1 MLLANMDVRRAF
13 PILAALLV
21 CASGSRVE
29 LVNNGYSGLV
39 IGIDDKVDV
48 LQCHDL
54 LGNLQTLI
62 NNASSYLYT
71 ATNQRAFFS
80 DVTVVVPSSW
90 PRSCTGADPP
100 GQATTESY
108 LTSDLRVSTAHPVY
122 GSAPWTHQSG
132 LCGQPGAFVQF
143 AAGYVASGDNRTFGD
158 QARVL
163 VHEWAK
169 YRWGVFEEFGYAED
183 PLYPS
188 FYQQTAG
195 QWRPSGCS
203 DGAVAGSVSPSGC
216 EESSNTC
223 TFVPFMNASN
233 AAVTSSIMYMQAL
246 SQVKNFCDDGNHIKA
261 APTKHNMLCNESSVW
276 EVMQEHK
283 DFRNGSNPPNANST
297 IPRVDFRVVKAST
310 DRFFFLLE
318 STATMRQQE
327 RWDFV
332 SSSIRKFVNWDV
344 PTGIQVGIGHF
355 GADYR
360 TDRNLTTVPNSLMG
374 RGELANL
381 PPIADDVM
389 EAYKSWTTAID
400 GALAALGRMAAG
412 ATIIWVTGNQE
423 SSRNQPTAA
432 DVDYMIA
439 ALNARHARL
448 VVVFYPTVT
457 PGLARVA
464 METGGDVISVE
475 DVRLG
480 DQTSITVFH
489 SLAAAYVYTLDKY
502 IADKRLARVQVE
514 DRQFVGNGQH
524 ARGSFLIDTTL
535 GVNTTLTVLY
545 NTRSE
550 IGYVKLRPPGGQ
562 LNTVYTYPDS
572 TNHLQYAPIAQTQ
585 GRWEYEIDNMAPS
598 HSSIFVQVTSSSASS
613 EDTVRTEVWTNMDR
627 TGSLNATERPL
638 IIYASVVR
646 GHAPVL
652 DAEVYAVVT
661 RADGQSVRVQLLDN
675 GLGVPDILHGDGI
688 YSRYFTD
695 FGSLTPASQLF
706 IVRVEVGGSRARV
719 VTGRDLTQ
727 PRAIPV
733 NGQVPCCGSTIGNVT
748 SVPVNGLRRSASG
761 GGILVFGSTDQQ
773 ADVYPPNRVTDLRA
787 ETDAAEQTITFSWSA
802 PGDDYDKPDTRVSH
816 YEVRF
821 SESRAQ
827 LRDHFTDCTSVP
839 HWSQPEPAGTPS
851 LAVID
856 FHTVDKLLFFAIRGV
871 DEAGNVARISNVV
884 ALVLPPPPPTLSP
897 PPPTGTTAPIQP
909 SPPPFDDH
917 LLLIVLLCVAGVIL
931 LIVLL
936 ALYYFFCYRRRK
948 PDPGAGASRHITTVT
963 VPTVESREP
972 TPVKI
977 AYDLEKEKAVQTIS
991 DGQTPSMWTASDIL
1005 DTRDRRHSPDDS
1017 FSNYASGQPLNASQL
1032 GTGRARYNSY
1042 QTPFVEDMPYDG
1054 RSLVSTQPS
1063 DSFMSLT
1070 SDPRHR
1076 NNNTLSEGEPAGWPS
1091 DKDSLV
1097 QAQRVRGGRLPP
1109 PTLPKPRLHPADG
1122 SQHGSRASVAG
1133 DRRQRNVTQV

>member
-1 MLLANMDVRRAF
+1 MRPSAAVALCAA
-13 PILAALLV
+13 LAA
-21 CASGSRVE
+21 CATGSRVQ
-29 LVNNGYSGLV
+29 LVSNGYSGLV
-39 IGIDDKVDV
+39 VGIDDRVNILKCQDV
-48 LQCHDL
+48 LD
-54 LGNLQTLI
+54 NVKTLI
-62 NNASSYLYT
+62 NDASSYLYT

-90 PRSCTGADPP
+90 PRSCTGANPP

-108 LTSDLRVSTAHPVY
+108 LTSDLRVSTTHPVY

-132 LCGQPGAFVQF
+132 QCGQPGAFVQF
-143 AAGYVASGDNRTFGD
+143 AADYVSEGTSDGSKA
-158 QARVL
+158 AAL

-169 YRWGVFEEFGYAED
+169 YRWGVFEELGYAED

-195 QWRPSGCS
+195 QWRPTGCS
-203 DGAVAGSVSPSGC
+203 DGAVAGSVSPPGC
-216 EESSNTC
+216 KESSNTC
-223 TFVPFMNASN
+223 TFVPFTNASN
-233 AAVTSSIMYMQAL
+233 DGVTSSVMYMQEL
-246 SQVKNFCDDGNHIKA
+246 SQVKNFCDDGDHDRS
-261 APTKHNMLCNESSVW
+261 APTKHNLLCGERSVW
-276 EVMQEHK
+276 EVMQDHE
-283 DFRNGSNPPNANST
+283 DFRNGNNAPSGNST
-297 IPRVDFRVVKAST
+297 PPSVDFRVVKATT

-360 TDRNLTTVPNSLMG
+360 TDRNLTTVPDLLMG
-374 RGELANL
+374 RGEMANL

-389 EAYKSWTTAID
+389 EDSKSWTTAVD
-400 GALAALGRMAAG
+400 GALSSLGNRAPG
-412 ATIIWVTGNQE
+412 STLIWVTGNQQN
-423 SSRNQPTAA
+423 SRNQPTAA

-439 ALNARHARL
+439 ALKAKQVRL
-448 VVVFYPTVT
+448 VLVFYPYVT
-457 PGLARVA
+457 PGLSRVA
-464 METGGDVISVE
+464 SETGGDVIIIE
-475 DVRLG
+475 DSWLG
-480 DQTSITVFH
+480 DQTSISVFH
-489 SLAAAYVYTLDKY
+489 SLADAYVFTLDKY
-502 IADKRLARVQVE
+502 ITDKRKLMVRVE
-514 DRQFVGNGQH
+514 DQRFVGNGQQV
-524 ARGSFLIDTTL
+524 RGSFLIDTTL

-550 IGYVKLRPPGGQ
+550 IGYVKLRRPGGQ
-562 LNTVYTYPDS
+562 LLPVYTYPDT
-572 TNHLQYAPIAQTQ
+572 TNHLQYIRIDPVQ
-585 GRWEYEIDNMAPS
+585 GRWEYEIDNLAPS
-598 HSSIFVQVTSSSASS
+598 HSSIVVQVMSSPASS
-613 EDTVRTEVWTNMDR
+613 EDTVRTEVWTNADR

-638 IIYASVVR
+638 IIYAS
-646 GHAPVL
+646 
-652 DAEVYAVVT
+652 
-661 RADGQSVRVQLLDN
+661 LLDN
-675 GLGVPDILHGDGI
+675 GLAVPDILHGDGI

-733 NGQVPCCGSTIGNVT
+733 NGQVPCCGSTVGNVT
-748 SVPVNGLRRSASG
+748 SVPMFDLRRSASG
-761 GGILVFGSTDQQ
+761 GGILVSGDVDYQTD
-773 ADVYPPNRVTDLRA
+773 VHPPNRITDLRA

-884 ALVLPPPPPTLSP
+884 ALMMPPPPATPSP
-897 PPPTGTTAPIQP
+897 PPPTEAS
-909 SPPPFDDH
+909 SPVRPTPPAFDNQ
-917 LLLIVLLCVAGVIL
+917 LLLIVLLCVAGVVL

-936 ALYYFFCYRRRK
+936 ALYYFLCYRRRK

-963 VPTVESREP
+963 VPSVESREP

-977 AYDLEKEKAVQTIS
+977 AYDLEKEEAVRS
-991 DGQTPSMWTASDIL
+991 LSEGPTPVMWTASNIL
-1005 DTRDRRHSPDDS
+1005 NTSEPCYSPDTRSYGHY
-1017 FSNYASGQPLNASQL
+1017 SNNLHLNAAHMSA
-1032 GTGRARYNSY
+1032 GRARYNSY
-1042 QTPFVEDMPYDG
+1042 QTPYGEDMTYDG

-1070 SDPRHR
+1070 SDPRPR

-1122 SQHGSRASVAG
+1122 SQHGSRASIAG
-1133 DRRQRNVTQV
+1133 DKKRRNVTQV